1 MTASVPKQSPYA
13 IFLSILEM
21 QFIEEFAILDHFF
34 HRRQLK
40 YQFTAKHAQ
49 QMICRNMLI

>member
-21 QFIEEFAILDHFF
+21 QFIEEFAILGHFF

-49 QMICRNMLI
+49 QMVCRHMLI